1 VALSTIPT
9 RALTEQGINFRN
21 LIINGDMSIA
31 QRGTSS
37 SSLSGYTSC
46 DRFTATNN
54 NLDQLAGTLS
64 QISDAPSGSG
74 LSKSFK
80 FTVTTPETTV
90 DADEYFTIQH
100 RIEGQNLQHLKFNT
114 SSAESL
120 TLSFW
125 VKSAVTGTY
134 AVGFYL
140 VDSDRNIGSTYTIN
154 SANTWEKKTLTFVG
168 DTSGSIG
175 NDNTEGLRLWFILG
189 AGSTFNNSNNT
200 TWDTYSSGRLGYGTS
215 NNLLTTSSAT
225 WQVTGVQLEVGTS
238 ASDFEFLPFDVN
250 LQRCQR
256 YYFQINP
263 NGANGGPVYPGRTN
277 GGADVQ
283 NVGIDCPVPLR
294 IGNPSITIQ
303 SGTVMQTWVS
313 TFSQTSA
320 GGGSVTGLVDTGSN
334 SNRLMVNT
342 NGFSGLTGNHAAVWG
357 PVIQSMP
364 VDAEL

>member
-9 RALTEQGINFRN
+9 RALSEQGINFRN

-238 ASDFEFLPFDVN
+238 ASDFEFLPYDVN
-250 LQRCQR
+250 FERCKR
-256 YYFQINP
+256 YYYVLNP
-263 NGANGGPVYPGRTN
+263 TNNSNGTIENVYAWNASNLYGSVRFFPPMRTN
-277 GGADVQ
+277 PSCSMTNSATYYCWEQVTKAISTSDFYSINASSDGTLATIRFYD
-283 NVGIDCPVPLR
+283 
-294 IGNPSITIQ
+294 GNAYNTIANKHGMLEN
-303 SGTVMQTWVS
+303 GT
-313 TFSQTSA
+313 FKF
-320 GGGSVTGLVDTGSN
+320 N
-334 SNRLMVNT
+334 
-342 NGFSGLTGNHAAVWG
+342 
-357 PVIQSMP
+357 
-364 VDAEL
+364 AEL

>member
-1 VALSTIPT
+1 MALSTIPT
-9 RALTEQGINFRN
+9 RALSEQGINFRN

-238 ASDFEFLPFDVN
+238 ASDFEFLPYDVN
-250 LQRCQR
+250 FERCKR
-256 YYFQINP
+256 YYYVLNP
-263 NGANGGPVYPGRTN
+263 TNNANGTIENVYAWNSSNLYGSVRFFPPMRTN
-277 GGADVQ
+277 PSCSMTNSATYYTWEQVTKAISTSDFYSINASTDGTLATIRFYD
-283 NVGIDCPVPLR
+283 
-294 IGNPSITIQ
+294 GNAYSSIANKHGMLEN
-303 SGTVMQTWVS
+303 GT
-313 TFSQTSA
+313 FKF
-320 GGGSVTGLVDTGSN
+320 N
-334 SNRLMVNT
+334 
-342 NGFSGLTGNHAAVWG
+342 
-357 PVIQSMP
+357 
-364 VDAEL
+364 AEL